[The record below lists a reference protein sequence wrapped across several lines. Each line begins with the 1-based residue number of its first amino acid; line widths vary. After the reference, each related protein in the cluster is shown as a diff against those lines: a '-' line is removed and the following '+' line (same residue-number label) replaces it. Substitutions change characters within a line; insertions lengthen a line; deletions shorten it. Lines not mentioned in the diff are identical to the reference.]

1 MKELKYKMFID
12 QLSGKPPLE
21 QAPDKL
27 ARFIE
32 ENNIKKEDII
42 SINNDEGIFYLFY
55 YSEV

>member
-1 MKELKYKMFID
+1 MFID